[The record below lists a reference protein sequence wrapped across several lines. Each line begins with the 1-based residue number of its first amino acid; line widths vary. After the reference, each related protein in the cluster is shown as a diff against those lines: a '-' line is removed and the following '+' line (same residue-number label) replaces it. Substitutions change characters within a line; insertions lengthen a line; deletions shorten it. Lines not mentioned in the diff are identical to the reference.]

1 MKFIRLF
8 SHYRRGIR
16 LYSFLMAVL
25 MTWAMLWG
33 VSVYGRVQYLTA
45 DLDIISS
52 ADVENAYYLCYF
64 PTKEEFMEG
73 KDMEYA
79 AYTERALESDSSI
92 ETVFSIQVVT
102 AVYIGE
108 ARVSLTLY
116 EPEMIAFFPGLK
128 KLGMDFSENPNGIIL
143 AGQLSAPAGE
153 EVVLRVSGKKAA
165 FSVAGQLQAPYRR
178 MTFSVSATN
187 PYAGDLFS
195 DGEAVLMQRTDA
207 VMEKLQTLTNRAN
220 YDTNLMVVFDETT
233 TPEQQKALLKEK
245 AAGYMA
251 FPLAELVKNSKNQ
264 VADTLKQELP
274 QPLFLAISATVAYL
288 SIAVLTFQKKQQ
300 TLAQLYLCG
309 ASHRKCAAVVFSA
322 FQMFAVVP
330 ILLNVLFIF
339 LWPRIDWNAL
349 SPASLIISDPE
360 ITAWALE
367 HQEILGVISRLH
379 RLISTSIVVRP
390 DCLWVVFWYY
400 ILTMLVSLGTTVGVM
415 RKYTPHTFLKGVS
428 Q

>member
-1 MKFIRLF
+1 MKFIRLL

-33 VSVYGRVQYLTA
+33 VSAYGRVQYLTA

-64 PTKEEFMEG
+64 PTKEEFTEG

-79 AYTERALESDSSI
+79 TYVEQTLEMEAGVGS
-92 ETVFSIQVVT
+92 VFSIQVVT

-108 ARVSLTLY
+108 TRVSLMLY
-116 EPEMIAFFPGLK
+116 EPEMVAFFPGFK
-128 KLGMDFSENPNGIIL
+128 KLGLDFSENPDGVIL
-143 AGQLSAPAGE
+143 AGQLSAPVGE

-178 MTFSVSATN
+178 MTFSVSATT

-207 VMEKLQTLTNRAN
+207 VMAKLQTLTNRVNCDA
-220 YDTNLMVVFDETT
+220 NLMVVFDEDT

-251 FPLAELVKNSKNQ
+251 FPLAELVENSKSL
-264 VADTLKQELP
+264 VAETLKQELP
-274 QPLFLAISATVAYL
+274 QPLYLAISATVAYL

-300 TLAQLYLCG
+300 TLAQLYLYG
-309 ASHRKCAAVVFSA
+309 ASRRKCAAVVFVA
-322 FQMFAVVP
+322 FQIFAVVP
-330 ILLNVLFIF
+330 IFINVLFIF
-339 LWPRIDWNAL
+339 LWPQINWDAIDPFVLAL
-349 SPASLIISDPE
+349 G
-360 ITAWALE
+360 
-367 HQEILGVISRLH
+367 HQETMGWLLDNEQLFADLISFH
-379 RLISTSIVVRP
+379 QFASTSIAVRP
-390 DCLWVVFWYY
+390 ACLWIVFGYY
-400 ILTMLVSLGTTVGVM
+400 ILTLLISLGTTVGVM
-415 RKYTPHTFLKGVS
+415 RRYTPHTFLKGVS

>member
-1 MKFIRLF
+1 MKFIRLL

-33 VSVYGRVQYLTA
+33 VSVYGRIQYLTA
-45 DLDIISS
+45 DLDIVSS

-64 PTKEEFMEG
+64 PTKEEFQEG

-79 AYTERALESDSSI
+79 AYVEQALEAEAGVGS
-92 ETVFSIQVVT
+92 VFSIQVVT
-102 AVYIGE
+102 VAYIGE
-108 ARVSLTLY
+108 TRASLTLY
-116 EPEMIAFFPGLK
+116 EPEMVAFFPKLK
-128 KLGMDFSENPNGIIL
+128 KLGLDFSENPDGIIL
-143 AGQLSAPAGE
+143 AGQASAPVGE
-153 EVVLRVSGKKAA
+153 EVILQVSGKKAA
-165 FSVAGQLQAPYRR
+165 FSVAGQLQVPYHW

-187 PYAGDLFS
+187 PHAGDLFS
-195 DGEAVLMQRTDA
+195 DGTAALMQRTDA
-207 VMEKLQTLTNRAN
+207 VMAKLQTLTNRVNCDA
-220 YDTNLMVVFDETT
+220 NLMVVFDEDT

-251 FPLAELVKNSKNQ
+251 FPLAELVENSKSQ

-309 ASHRKCAAVVFSA
+309 ASRRKCAVVVFAA
-322 FQMFAVVP
+322 FQIFAVIP
-330 ILLNVLFIF
+330 ILLNILFIF
-339 LWPRIDWNAL
+339 LWPQIDWNAL
-349 SPASLIISDPE
+349 SPTRLMLVYPGFME
-360 ITAWALE
+360 WAMERQQL
-367 HQEILGVISRLH
+367 LGVLAKIHYLAG
-379 RLISTSIVVRP
+379 TSIAVRP
-390 DCLWVVFWYY
+390 ACLWIVFGYY
-400 ILTMLVSLGTTVGVM
+400 ILTLLISLGTTVGVM